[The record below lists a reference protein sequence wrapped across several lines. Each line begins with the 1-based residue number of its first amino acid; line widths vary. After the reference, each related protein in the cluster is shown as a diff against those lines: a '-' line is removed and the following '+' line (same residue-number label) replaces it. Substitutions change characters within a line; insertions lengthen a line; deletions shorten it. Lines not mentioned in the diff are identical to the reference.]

1 MAPKIHKI
9 GDHIPNQD
17 KMKAEMICFSCC
29 TLASIIMAFNLQ
41 SFVNTGGLF
50 PGGFAGLTLLVLR
63 SLTKFAGIT
72 LPYSAVYLPLNAIPI
87 IIGIRFLGRKF
98 TMYSIYVTVMTSILT
113 DILPQ
118 IPITYDI
125 LLICLFGGIINGAAI
140 SLCLVVGAS
149 GGGTDFIS
157 IFLSERKGIDTYN
170 YIFAA
175 NVVILT
181 IAGILFGWD
190 KALYSIV
197 YQFCTTQVI
206 QRFFQRY
213 NKTTLMIITNMPEV
227 VYDKIR
233 MTTNHDATLFKG
245 EGLYMG
251 QPRNMLYSVI
261 DSDEVNELIKTIRD
275 VDPHAFIN
283 AMKTE
288 QLSGH
293 FYSRPKQ

>member
-1 MAPKIHKI
+1 MSPKIPKI
-9 GDHIPNQD
+9 GEHTPDQD
-17 KMKAEMICFSCC
+17 KLKAELICFCCC
-29 TLASIIMAFNLQ
+29 TLASAIMAFNLQ

-50 PGGFAGLTLLVLR
+50 PGGFAGLTLLILR
-63 SLTKFAGIT
+63 TLKTYVGIT
-72 LPYSAVYLPLNAIPI
+72 LPYSAVYLPLNSIPI

-98 TMYSIYVTVMTSILT
+98 TMYSIYVTVLTSILT
-113 DILPQ
+113 DLIPQ

-157 IFLSERKGIDTYN
+157 IFMSEKKGIDTYN

-175 NVVILT
+175 NVVILAL
-181 IAGILFGWD
+181 AGILFGWD

-213 NKTTLMIITNMPEV
+213 NKTTLMIVTDMPEV

-233 MTTNHDATLFKG
+233 TTTNHDATLFKG
-245 EGLYMG
+245 EGLYLG
-251 QPRNMLYSVI
+251 QPKNMLYSVI
-261 DSDEVNELIKTIRD
+261 DTDEVNKLIKIIRE
-275 VDPHAFIN
+275 VDSHAFIN

-293 FYSRPKQ
+293 FYSRPKK

>member
-1 MAPKIHKI
+1 MTKKVHAIDEPLTGTEKVKS
-9 GDHIPNQD
+9 
-17 KMKAEMICFSCC
+17 ELLCLFCC
-29 TLASIIMAFNLQ
+29 TLASVIMAFNLQ
-41 SFVNTGGLF
+41 SFVNTGELF

-72 LPYSAVYLPLNAIPI
+72 LPYSAIYLPLNAVPI
-87 IIGIRFLGRKF
+87 IIGLRFLGRKF
-98 TMYSIYVTVMTSILT
+98 TMYSIYVTVLTSVLT
-113 DILPQ
+113 DLFPQ

-140 SLCLVVGAS
+140 SLCLLVGAS

-157 IFLSERKGIDTYN
+157 IFMSERKGIDTYN

-175 NVVILT
+175 NVVILAV
-181 IAGILFGWD
+181 AGLLFGWD

-206 QRFFQRY
+206 QRLFRRY
-213 NKTTLMIITNMPEV
+213 NKTTLMIVTDLPEV

-233 MTTNHDATLFKG
+233 TLTNHDATLFKG

-251 QPRNMLYSVI
+251 QTKNMLYSVI
-261 DSDEVNELIKTIRD
+261 DSDEVGMLISVIHE

-288 QLSGH
+288 QLSGR
-293 FYSRPKQ
+293 FYSRPKR